1 MKHLKLLAIL
11 LCVAL
16 PAQAKVKSTD
26 ITFPNNFYTDSIGSC
41 KAVHS
46 VAFDSSY
53 TTKFVEKLIG
63 YDWHKDHST
72 RSTSMNVWHQNITD
86 PMNLLKAATHNA
98 VGKNVKAEI
107 DIAKQLLVDLAKA
120 DTLYDSIGYN
130 EVRKKPGCYAG
141 KNDINAPCWYHE
153 YQFARDVFAD
163 YMITAL
169 WLKDE
174 LNKQEF
180 KVVDQYIKKMYRKF
194 LRPTESN
201 IEEKGFYQMANGGTG
216 ILAYAN
222 WIGSKTLAAK
232 EINHRFKEI
241 DSLFYED
248 GYINDN
254 SFRGYRGQWYHSYGV
269 DSALGYVYL
278 ADLWGAEVPKKLQ
291 NKLVKAAKVVNLAIT
306 DWDAFK
312 SRTHNKLPAN
322 AILDSHNAQ
331 KYTHRYALGLDE
343 LMLEITGVELEYDAH
358 YVSKTGK
365 YGHAYGID
373 TLIGFPPGCIQND

>member
-1 MKHLKLLAIL
+1 M
-11 LCVAL
+11 AL
-16 PAQAKVKSTD
+16 PAHAKVKSSD

-53 TTKFVEKLIG
+53 TTKIVEKLIG

-130 EVRKKPGCYAG
+130 EVKKKPNCYAG

-174 LNKQEF
+174 LNK
-180 KVVDQYIKKMYRKF
+180 MY
-194 LRPTESN
+194 LN
-201 IEEKGFYQMANGGTG
+201 I
-216 ILAYAN
+216 
-222 WIGSKTLAAK
+222 
-232 EINHRFKEI
+232 
-241 DSLFYED
+241 
-248 GYINDN
+248 
-254 SFRGYRGQWYHSYGV
+254 GQG
-269 DSALGYVYL
+269 
-278 ADLWGAEVPKKLQ
+278 
-291 NKLVKAAKVVNLAIT
+291 N
-306 DWDAFK
+306 
-312 SRTHNKLPAN
+312 
-322 AILDSHNAQ
+322 
-331 KYTHRYALGLDE
+331 ALGLGNVGG
-343 LMLEITGVELEYDAH
+343 LA
-358 YVSKTGK
+358 
-365 YGHAYGID
+365 
-373 TLIGFPPGCIQND
+373 